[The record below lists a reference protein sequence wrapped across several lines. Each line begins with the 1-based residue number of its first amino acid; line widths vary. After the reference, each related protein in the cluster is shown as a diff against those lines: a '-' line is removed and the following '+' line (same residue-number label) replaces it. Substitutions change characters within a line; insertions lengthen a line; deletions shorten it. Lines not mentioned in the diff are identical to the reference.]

1 MDRRCPACGAQ
12 VQASDQ
18 FCENCGA
25 TLTPASVMP
34 MQDRPPSVHTSPA
47 YTPANAA
54 PPFQQQPVAR
64 QSWSGVVTVSPSPPP
79 SPTVVFSPQTR
90 QHSFVVRALW
100 YIFVGWWLSGIVM
113 ILGYLFTVTIVGMP
127 LGFYFL
133 NRIPQAL
140 TLRARTTAFRTEFRD
155 GVTYVVETELPQYP
169 WYIRALWFAF
179 VGWWLGAL
187 WLTAAWL
194 LSIPIIT
201 LPISIWMYNRTS
213 GVITLQRH

>member
-12 VQASDQ
+12 IQASDR

-25 TLTPASVMP
+25 AMTPASVMP
-34 MQDRPPSVHTSPA
+34 MQDTPPSVSSSHA
-47 YTPANAA
+47 YAPANAA
-54 PPFQQQPVAR
+54 PPFHQQPAAH
-64 QSWSGVVTVSPSPPP
+64 QSWSGVVTVSPSPP
-79 SPTVVFSPQTR
+79 PTVVFSPQTR

-100 YIFVGWWLSGIVM
+100 FLCIGWWLSGIVM
-113 ILGYLFTVTIVGMP
+113 VLGYLFTVTIAGMP

-140 TLRARTTAFRTEFRD
+140 TLRARTAAFRTEVRD

-169 WYIRALWFAF
+169 WYIRALWFVF

-187 WLTAAWL
+187 WLIAAWL
-194 LSIPIIT
+194 LSLPVIT
-201 LPISIWMYNRTS
+201 LPISIWMFNRTS